1 MKFSILCTDVRVI
14 VATAVICT
22 ATIGGLIFLPDDGDV
37 YMPIT
42 PTLSHELP
50 TYSGGNPGGMRTAGM
65 GSVVT
70 VRPSSSLLRP
80 VRPVAM
86 QAPAG
91 YSHTRA
97 SVSAS
102 GSGSS
107 YTVYS
112 TAANYG
118 DHSVVFGGSGGGSV
132 SGGSSRVSAPDGG
145 GFAVASALS
154 LPKRTSRPLLAGAR
168 PSVDE
173 DLTHGGPLGIY
184 TGDGDDMGGVY
195 EGDGPGV
202 ITGGENAVMDDPII
216 DNYGQPIGDTLW
228 PLMLMALAY
237 LGWRY
242 RQQLKFII
250 TK

>member
-70 VRPSSSLLRP
+70 VRPASSLMRP
-80 VRPVAM
+80 IRPVAM

-132 SGGSSRVSAPDGG
+132 SGGSSRTSAPDGG
-145 GFAVASALS
+145 GFAVASALN
-154 LPKRTSRPLLAGAR
+154 LPKRTSRPLLASAR

-173 DLTHGGPLGIY
+173 DLTQGGPLGIY
-184 TGDGDDMGGVY
+184 KGEDGLAVYTGDETG
-195 EGDGPGV
+195 E
-202 ITGGENAVMDDPII
+202 ITGGENAAMDNPII

-242 RQQLKFII
+242 RQQLKSII